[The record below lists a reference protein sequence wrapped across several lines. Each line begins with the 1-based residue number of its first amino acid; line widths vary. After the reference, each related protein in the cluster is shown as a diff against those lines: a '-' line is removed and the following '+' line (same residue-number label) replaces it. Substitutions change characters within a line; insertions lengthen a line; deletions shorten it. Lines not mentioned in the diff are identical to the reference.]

1 MCAYVG
7 VCVKEA
13 ETAETTSVCASVL
26 TGVSFPG
33 MNNSNERS
41 GDHANLV
48 ILFSMASL
56 RFSSPPSPLLPPT
69 TTTTAAAAAA
79 AAASLEQE
87 NKLEQGQGFFLI

>member
-1 MCAYVG
+1 MRIC

-69 TTTTAAAAAA
+69 TTTTAAAA
-79 AAASLEQE
+79 SLEQE
-87 NKLEQGQGFFLI
+87 NKLEQGQGFFLV